1 MLSSEWRSSTDGDL
15 STINRELAI
24 QLAKHPNVD
33 VSILLPNCSRE
44 DRTSAE
50 SHNVKLIEA
59 DKTPGVEP
67 VLQLSS
73 PPRDHTMDCVI
84 GHGVHLGRPI
94 ASIKRNPNYSHCKWI
109 QVVHS
114 APEEDGMYK
123 NISEGEKRQKTE
135 IQLCKMADQV
145 ITIGPKLA
153 EAYKCYLRPV
163 KQEKKVFDLTPSIFS
178 EFLKVEQAPEER
190 RTFCILVIGS
200 GDSCEDFNLKG
211 YDIAVKA
218 VAELK
223 DESFKLKF
231 VCAAEGKGDSVAKKL
246 LQRGISRN
254 QLIVRSF
261 DDSRKVLADL
271 FCEVDLAIMPSRTEG
286 FGTTALEALSAGLPV
301 LVSGNSGLGE
311 ALKKVPL
318 GSQSV
323 VDSEDPKDWA
333 REIKR
338 IRQKE
343 REVRLSESSFLR
355 EKYLKKY
362 SWEEPCKSLVIKMR
376 NLVFGK
382 FYLHLNVTAFT
393 CLTTDKPG
401 ILVKVKSALCQLGPM
416 VTINYLKT

>member
-24 QLAKHPNVD
+24 QLAKLPNVD
-33 VSILLPNCSRE
+33 VSVLLPNCSGE
-44 DRTSAE
+44 DRSSAE

-59 DKTPGVEP
+59 DKTPGLEP
-67 VLQLSS
+67 VLCLSS
-73 PPRDHTMDCVI
+73 PPINHTMDCVI

-123 NISEGEKRQKTE
+123 NISEGEKMQKTE

-153 EAYKCYLRPV
+153 EVYKRHLCGA
-163 KQEKKVFDLTPSIFS
+163 KQEKKVFDLTPGIFS
-178 EFLKVEQAPEER
+178 EFLEVEQATEER

-200 GDSCEDFNLKG
+200 GDSCEDFNVKG
-211 YDIAVKA
+211 YDIAAKA
-218 VAELK
+218 IAELK
-223 DESFKLKF
+223 DESYKLKF
-231 VCAAEGKGDSVAKKL
+231 VCPAGGKGNILAERL
-246 LQRGISRN
+246 LHHGISRS

-261 DDSRKVLADL
+261 DDSREVLADL
-271 FCEVDLAIMPSRTEG
+271 FCEMDLAIIPSRTEG
-286 FGTTALEALSAGLPV
+286 FGITALEALSAGLPV

-311 ALKKVPL
+311 ALREVVF

-323 VDSEDPKDWA
+323 VNSEDPKDWA
-333 REIKR
+333 KAIKCVQ
-338 IRQKE
+338 QKK
-343 REVRLSESSFLR
+343 REVRLSESRSLR
-355 EKYLKKY
+355 KKYMKKY

-382 FYLHLNVTAFT
+382 F
-393 CLTTDKPG
+393 
-401 ILVKVKSALCQLGPM
+401 M
-416 VTINYLKT
+416 

>member
-33 VSILLPNCSRE
+33 VSILLPNCSGE
-44 DRTSAE
+44 DRSSAE

-67 VLQLSS
+67 VLCLSS
-73 PPRDHTMDCVI
+73 PPINHTMDCVI

-123 NISEGEKRQKTE
+123 NISEGQKMQETE

-153 EAYKCYLRPV
+153 EAYKCYLCPV
-163 KQEKKVFDLTPSIFS
+163 KQEEKVFDLTPSIFS
-178 EFLKVEQAPEER
+178 EVLVVEQATEER
-190 RTFCILVIGS
+190 RTFRILVVGS
-200 GDSCEDFNLKG
+200 GDSCEDFNVKG
-211 YDIAVKA
+211 YDVAAKA
-218 VAELK
+218 IAELK
-223 DESFKLKF
+223 DESYKLKF
-231 VCAAEGKGDSVAKKL
+231 VCAAEGKGDIIAENL
-246 LQRGISRN
+246 LHHGITRN
-254 QLIVRSF
+254 QLIVCSF
-261 DDSRKVLADL
+261 GDNREVLANL

-311 ALKKVPL
+311 AMKKVPL

-323 VDSEDPKDWA
+323 VDSEDPKGWA
-333 REIKR
+333 KEIKR
-338 IRQKE
+338 VRQKE
-343 REVRLSESSFLR
+343 RKVRLSESRFLR
-355 EKYLKKY
+355 EKYLERY

-382 FYLHLNVTAFT
+382 FT
-393 CLTTDKPG
+393 
-401 ILVKVKSALCQLGPM
+401 
-416 VTINYLKT
+416 

>member
-33 VSILLPNCSRE
+33 VSILLPNCSGE
-44 DRTSAE
+44 DRSSAE

-67 VLQLSS
+67 VLCLSS
-73 PPRDHTMDCVI
+73 PPINHTMDCVI
-84 GHGVHLGRPI
+84 GHGVHLGRLVPF
-94 ASIKRNPNYSHCKWI
+94 IKRNPNYSHCKWI

-123 NISEGEKRQKTE
+123 NISEGQKMQETE

-153 EAYKCYLRPV
+153 ETYKRYLCPV
-163 KQEKKVFDLTPSIFS
+163 KQEEKVFDLTPSIFS
-178 EFLKVEQAPEER
+178 EFLEVRQATEER
-190 RTFCILVIGS
+190 RKFCILVIGS
-200 GDSCEDFNLKG
+200 GDSCEDFNVKG
-211 YDIAVKA
+211 YDIAAKA
-218 VAELK
+218 IAELK
-223 DESFKLKF
+223 DESYKLKF
-231 VCAAEGKGDSVAKKL
+231 VCAAGGKEDILAENL
-246 LQRGISRN
+246 LHHGISRN
-254 QLIVRSF
+254 QLIVCSF
-261 DDSRKVLADL
+261 DDSRKMLANL

-323 VDSEDPKDWA
+323 VDSEDPKGWA
-333 REIKR
+333 KEIKR
-338 IRQKE
+338 VRQKE
-343 REVRLSESSFLR
+343 REVRLSESRFLR
-355 EKYLKKY
+355 EKYLEKY

-382 FYLHLNVTAFT
+382 FT
-393 CLTTDKPG
+393 
-401 ILVKVKSALCQLGPM
+401 
-416 VTINYLKT
+416 

>member
-1 MLSSEWRSSTDGDL
+1 MACVSQEDQENMTLKVTLLSSEWKSSTNGDL

-33 VSILLPNCSRE
+33 VSILLPNCSGE
-44 DRTSAE
+44 DRSSAE

-67 VLQLSS
+67 VLCLSS
-73 PPRDHTMDCVI
+73 PPINHTMDCVI
-84 GHGVHLGRPI
+84 GHGVHLGRLIPLL
-94 ASIKRNPNYSHCKWI
+94 KKNPNYNHCKWI

-123 NISEGEKRQKTE
+123 NISESQKMQETE

-153 EAYKCYLRPV
+153 EAYKCYLCPV
-163 KQEKKVFDLTPSIFS
+163 KQEEKVFDLTPSIFS
-178 EFLKVEQAPEER
+178 EFLAVEQATIER
-190 RTFCILVIGS
+190 KIFRILVIGS
-200 GDSCEDFNLKG
+200 GDSCEDFNVKG
-211 YDIAVKA
+211 YDIAAKA
-218 VAELK
+218 IAELK
-223 DESFKLKF
+223 DESYKLKF
-231 VCAAEGKGDSVAKKL
+231 VCPAGGKGDIVAEKL
-246 LQRGISRN
+246 LHHGISRN

-323 VDSEDPKDWA
+323 VDSEDHTDWA

-338 IRQKE
+338 VRQKE
-343 REVRLSESSFLR
+343 RDVRLSESRFLR
-355 EKYLKKY
+355 EKYLEKY
-362 SWEEPCKSLVIKMR
+362 NWEEPCRSLAIKMK

-382 FYLHLNVTAFT
+382 FT
-393 CLTTDKPG
+393 
-401 ILVKVKSALCQLGPM
+401 
-416 VTINYLKT
+416 

>member
-33 VSILLPNCSRE
+33 VSILLPKCSGE
-44 DRTSAE
+44 DRSSAE

-59 DKTPGVEP
+59 DTVPGVEP
-67 VLQLSS
+67 VLCLSF
-73 PPRDHTMDCVI
+73 PPINHTMDCVI

-94 ASIKRNPNYSHCKWI
+94 ALMKRNPVFSHCKWI

-123 NISEGEKRQKTE
+123 NISEGEKMQETE

-163 KQEKKVFDLTPSIFS
+163 KQEENVFDLTPSVFS
-178 EFLKVEQAPEER
+178 EFLEVEQATEER

-200 GDSCEDFNLKG
+200 GDSCEDFNVKG
-211 YDIAVKA
+211 YDIAAKA
-218 VAELK
+218 IAELK
-223 DESFKLKF
+223 DESYKLKF
-231 VCAAEGKGDSVAKKL
+231 VCAAGGKGDIVAEKL
-246 LQRGISRN
+246 LHHGISRN
-254 QLIVRSF
+254 QLIVRF

-338 IRQKE
+338 VRQKK
-343 REVRLSESSFLR
+343 RKVRLSESRFLR
-355 EKYLKKY
+355 EEYLKKY

-382 FYLHLNVTAFT
+382 FFYTFKCHSLN
-393 CLTTDKPG
+393 L
-401 ILVKVKSALCQLGPM
+401 S
-416 VTINYLKT
+416 NN

>member
-1 MLSSEWRSSTDGDL
+1 MIPSVACVSQEDQENMALKVTLLSSEWKSSTNGAL

-24 QLAKHPNVD
+24 QLAKHHNVD
-33 VSILLPNCSRE
+33 VSVLLPNCSE
-44 DRTSAE
+44 VDRSSAE
-50 SHNVKLIEA
+50 SHKVKLIKA
-59 DKTPGVEP
+59 DRVPGYDP
-67 VLQLSS
+67 VLCLSF

-123 NISEGEKRQKTE
+123 NISEGEQMQETE

-153 EAYKCYLRPV
+153 EAYKCYLCPV
-163 KQEKKVFDLTPSIFS
+163 KQEEKVFDLTPSIFS
-178 EFLKVEQAPEER
+178 EFLAVKQATEER

-200 GDSCEDFNLKG
+200 GDNCGDFNVKG
-211 YDIAVKA
+211 YDIAAKA
-218 VAELK
+218 IAELK
-223 DESFKLKF
+223 DESYKLKF
-231 VCAAEGKGDSVAKKL
+231 VCAAGGKADIVAEKL
-246 LQRGISRN
+246 LHDGISHN

-261 DDSRKVLADL
+261 DDDREVLANL
-271 FCEVDLAIMPSRTEG
+271 FCEMDLAIMPSRTEG
-286 FGTTALEALSAGLPV
+286 FGITALEALSAGLPV

-311 ALKKVPL
+311 ALKKVTL

-333 REIKR
+333 KEIKR
-338 IRQKE
+338 VRQKE
-343 REVRLSESSFLR
+343 RVVRLSESNLLR
-355 EKYLKKY
+355 EKYLERY
-362 SWEEPCKSLVIKMR
+362 SWEKPCKSLVIKMM

-382 FYLHLNVTAFT
+382 FTYLNVSAF
-393 CLTTDKPG
+393 KW
-401 ILVKVKSALCQLGPM
+401 S
-416 VTINYLKT
+416 NN

>member
-24 QLAKHPNVD
+24 QLAKHPDVD
-33 VSILLPNCSRE
+33 VSILLPNCSGE
-44 DRTSAE
+44 DRSSAE

-67 VLQLSS
+67 VLCLSS
-73 PPRDHTMDCVI
+73 PPINHTMDCVI

-123 NISEGEKRQKTE
+123 NISEGQKMQETE

-178 EFLKVEQAPEER
+178 EFLKVEQATEER

-200 GDSCEDFNLKG
+200 GDSCEDFNVKG
-211 YDIAVKA
+211 YDIAAKA
-218 VAELK
+218 IAELK
-223 DESFKLKF
+223 DESYKLKF
-231 VCAAEGKGDSVAKKL
+231 VCPAGGKGDIVAKKL
-246 LQRGISRN
+246 LHHGISRN

-318 GSQSV
+318 GSQCV

-333 REIKR
+333 KEIKYV
-338 IRQKE
+338 RQKE
-343 REVRLSESSFLR
+343 REVRLLESRFLHVM
-355 EKYLKKY
+355 YLERY
-362 SWEEPCKSLVIKMR
+362 SWKESCKSLVIKMR

-382 FYLHLNVTAFT
+382 FT
-393 CLTTDKPG
+393 
-401 ILVKVKSALCQLGPM
+401 
-416 VTINYLKT
+416 

>member
-24 QLAKHPNVD
+24 QLAKHPSVD
-33 VSILLPNCSRE
+33 VSVLLPNCSRE
-44 DRTSAE
+44 DRSSAKG
-50 SHNVKLIEA
+50 HNVKLIEA
-59 DKTPGVEP
+59 GGVPGVEP
-67 VLQLSS
+67 VLCLSS
-73 PPRDHTMDCVI
+73 PPRNHTMDCVI
-84 GHGVHLGRPI
+84 GHGVHLGRP
-94 ASIKRNPNYSHCKWI
+94 AALIKRNPIFSHCKWI

-123 NISEGEKRQKTE
+123 NISESEKMHETE
-135 IQLCKMADQV
+135 IELCKMADQV

-153 EAYKCYLRPV
+153 EAYKRYLRPV
-163 KQEKKVFDLTPSIFS
+163 KQEEKVFDLTPSIFS
-178 EFLKVEQAPEER
+178 EFLAVKQATEER

-200 GDSCEDFNLKG
+200 GDSCEDFNVKG
-211 YDIAVKA
+211 YDIAAKA
-218 VAELK
+218 IAELK
-223 DESFKLKF
+223 DESYKLKF
-231 VCAAEGKGDSVAKKL
+231 VCPAGGKGDIVAEKL
-246 LQRGISRN
+246 LHHGIRRN
-254 QLIVRSF
+254 QLIVRSI

-311 ALKKVPL
+311 ALKKVPF

-323 VDSEDPKDWA
+323 VDSEDHTDWA

-338 IRQKE
+338 VRQKE
-343 REVRLSESSFLR
+343 RDVRLSESRLLC
-355 EKYLKKY
+355 EKYLEKY

-382 FYLHLNVTAFT
+382 FTL
-393 CLTTDKPG
+393 
-401 ILVKVKSALCQLGPM
+401 I
-416 VTINYLKT
+416 

>member
-24 QLAKHPNVD
+24 QLAKHPDVD
-33 VSILLPNCSRE
+33 VSILLPNCSGE

-50 SHNVKLIEA
+50 SHNVTLIEA
-59 DKTPGVEP
+59 DKTPGLEP
-67 VLQLSS
+67 VLWLSF

-123 NISEGEKRQKTE
+123 NISEGEKMQKTE

-153 EAYKCYLRPV
+153 EAYKCYLCPV
-163 KQEKKVFDLTPSIFS
+163 KQEEKVFDLTPSIFS
-178 EFLKVEQAPEER
+178 EFLAVEQATIEK

-200 GDSCEDFNLKG
+200 GDSCEDFNVKG
-211 YDIAVKA
+211 YDIAA
-218 VAELK
+218 QAIAELK
-223 DESFKLKF
+223 DESYKLKF
-231 VCAAEGKGDSVAKKL
+231 VCPAGGKGDIVAEKL
-246 LQRGISRN
+246 LHHGIRRN

-286 FGTTALEALSAGLPV
+286 FGITALKALSAGLPI

-311 ALKKVPL
+311 ALKKVPF
-318 GSQSV
+318 GPQSV
-323 VDSEDPKDWA
+323 VDSDDPKDWA

-338 IRQKE
+338 VRQKY
-343 REVRLSESSFLR
+343 RDVRISESNTLR
-355 EKYLKKY
+355 KKFMKKY
-362 SWEEPCKSLVIKMR
+362 SWEELCKSLVIKMK
-376 NLVFGK
+376 NLVFSLQPLQGEAQNIP
-382 FYLHLNVTAFT
+382 HLKIG
-393 CLTTDKPG
+393 L
-401 ILVKVKSALCQLGPM
+401 
-416 VTINYLKT
+416 